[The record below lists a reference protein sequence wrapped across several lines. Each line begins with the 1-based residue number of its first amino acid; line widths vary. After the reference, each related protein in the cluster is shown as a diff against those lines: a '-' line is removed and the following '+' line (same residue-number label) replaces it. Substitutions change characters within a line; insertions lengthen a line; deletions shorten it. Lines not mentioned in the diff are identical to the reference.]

1 MADNNCA
8 PQLFINLSSYCYIF
22 FIFISILSPSLALYF
37 PSSAIAFFTIFSPVS
52 GHMLTYQDDR
62 LGIVI
67 QYPSNW
73 ERLVDLDGFITFIA
87 AKEIDSTT
95 YPAGIGL

>member
-1 MADNNCA
+1 
-8 PQLFINLSSYCYIF
+8 
-22 FIFISILSPSLALYF
+22 
-37 PSSAIAFFTIFSPVS
+37 
-52 GHMLTYQDDR
+52 MLTYQDDR

-87 AKEIDSTT
+87 PKEIGSTT